1 MSDKDGEAFDIWWN
15 RFYDEHKET
24 PTSFESWQAGQSE
37 AKALVAE
44 LVGALEALAAGFELY
59 SSNKG
64 QVTADELAIEL
75 SMRQQKAKQALAALP
90 AEFNKED

>member
-1 MSDKDGEAFDIWWN
+1 M
-15 RFYDEHKET
+15 T
-24 PTSFESWQAGQSE
+24 Q
-37 AKALVAE
+37 KAIE
-44 LVGALEALAAGFELY
+44 ALEACAAGFELY

>member
-37 AKALVAE
+37 AKALVRE
-44 LVGALEALAAGFELY
+44 LMKALIMMRYATGKMGCVDSVDAA
-59 SSNKG
+59 NKAFIIG
-64 QVTADELAIEL
+64 MAD
-75 SMRQQKAKQALAALP
+75 KALAALP
-90 AEFNKED
+90 AEYRKD